1 MNKKLLVAFSLALV
15 LLMSTA
21 VLAQPIRVALVL
33 SGFLGDQSFND
44 SAYQGL
50 QRAIEDFGIE
60 VRVLESGNPADWE
73 QNLVAMADA
82 GYDLVI
88 ASSTQFQEIL
98 DRNAGYFPNTKFGI
112 IDGVVEQPN
121 VVSAVFAQNEGSFLA
136 GAVAAMW
143 TQMDHLPGVNSE
155 KIIGWVGGMDIP
167 VLHDFLVGYKQG
179 AAYIDPEIQ
188 VLVAFAGSFS
198 DPVRGKEL
206 TLSQYEQGAD
216 VVMNV
221 ASGTGNGI
229 LEAAYEE
236 GKYAIGVDLDQ
247 DGIYPG
253 SIVTSMLKRVDQAA
267 YLMVQ
272 KVVDGTWQGGEVLY
286 MDIANGGVS
295 LTDMSVMRG
304 VLGDDF
310 PMEILDKVA
319 ELTEKVRAGEIVVET
334 YEGFR
339 RN

>member
-1 MNKKLLVAFSLALV
+1 MPPTS
-15 LLMSTA
+15 
-21 VLAQPIRVALVL
+21 
-33 SGFLGDQSFND
+33 
-44 SAYQGL
+44 
-50 QRAIEDFGIE
+50 IE
-60 VRVLESGNPADWE
+60 V
-73 QNLVAMADA
+73 
-82 GYDLVI
+82 
-88 ASSTQFQEIL
+88 
-98 DRNAGYFPNTKFGI
+98 
-112 IDGVVEQPN
+112 
-121 VVSAVFAQNEGSFLA
+121 
-136 GAVAAMW
+136 
-143 TQMDHLPGVNSE
+143 
-155 KIIGWVGGMDIP
+155 
-167 VLHDFLVGYKQG
+167 
-179 AAYIDPEIQ
+179 Q
-188 VLVAFAGSFS
+188 VLVAFAGSFT

-236 GKYAIGVDLDQ
+236 GRYAIGVDLDQ

-295 LTDMSVMRG
+295 LTDMSVMREA
-304 VLGDDF
+304 LGDQF
-310 PMEILDKVA
+310 PMEILEMVA
-319 ELTEKVRAGEIVVET
+319 ELTEKVKRGEIVVDT

>member
-1 MNKKLLVAFSLALV
+1 
-15 LLMSTA
+15 
-21 VLAQPIRVALVL
+21 
-33 SGFLGDQSFND
+33 
-44 SAYQGL
+44 
-50 QRAIEDFGIE
+50 
-60 VRVLESGNPADWE
+60 
-73 QNLVAMADA
+73 
-82 GYDLVI
+82 
-88 ASSTQFQEIL
+88 
-98 DRNAGYFPNTKFGI
+98 
-112 IDGVVEQPN
+112 
-121 VVSAVFAQNEGSFLA
+121 
-136 GAVAAMW
+136 
-143 TQMDHLPGVNSE
+143 MDHLPGVNSE

-319 ELTEKVRAGEIVVET
+319 ELIQAAVQAGANDLRGVTFQVKNADKLLEDALKLAVADAKAKAQLVADELGARVVRVHSVSVQDQGASVVKARAGLNMDGVAAEAAPVPVFAGTSTFSATVSVTFELQ
-334 YEGFR
+334 
-339 RN
+339 

>member
-1 MNKKLLVAFSLALV
+1 MNKKLVVVFSLALV

-155 KIIGWVGGMDIP
+155 KIIGWVGAWISP
-167 VLHDFLVGYKQG
+167 FSTTSSWATNRAPLTSILRSKCSWPSP
-179 AAYIDPEIQ
+179 AA
-188 VLVAFAGSFS
+188 S
-198 DPVRGKEL
+198 
-206 TLSQYEQGAD
+206 
-216 VVMNV
+216 
-221 ASGTGNGI
+221 
-229 LEAAYEE
+229 
-236 GKYAIGVDLDQ
+236 AIRCGVKSS
-247 DGIYPG
+247 PFP
-253 SIVTSMLKRVDQAA
+253 SMSRVQ
-267 YLMVQ
+267 
-272 KVVDGTWQGGEVLY
+272 TW
-286 MDIANGGVS
+286 
-295 LTDMSVMRG
+295 
-304 VLGDDF
+304 
-310 PMEILDKVA
+310 
-319 ELTEKVRAGEIVVET
+319 
-334 YEGFR
+334 
-339 RN
+339 

>member
-1 MNKKLLVAFSLALV
+1 MPVMIWDRQLYSI
-15 LLMSTA
+15 
-21 VLAQPIRVALVL
+21 P
-33 SGFLGDQSFND
+33 GD
-44 SAYQGL
+44 L
-50 QRAIEDFGIE
+50 
-60 VRVLESGNPADWE
+60 
-73 QNLVAMADA
+73 
-82 GYDLVI
+82 I
-88 ASSTQFQEIL
+88 AT
-98 DRNAGYFPNTKFGI
+98 PNTPQHLVRCV
-112 IDGVVEQPN
+112 DGVEQPN
-121 VVSAVFAQNEGSFLA
+121 VVPRVCPNEGSFLA
-136 GAVAAMW
+136 GSGRHVD
-143 TQMDHLPGVNSE
+143 DHGSSAWHE
-155 KIIGWVGGMDIP
+155 QRKIIGWVGGMDIP

-179 AAYIDPEIQ
+179 AAYIDPEVQ
-188 VLVAFAGSFS
+188 VLVAFAGSFT

-236 GKYAIGVDLDQ
+236 GRYAIGVDLDQ

-295 LTDMSVMRG
+295 LTDMSVMREA
-304 VLGDDF
+304 LGDQF
-310 PMEILDKVA
+310 PMEILEMVA
-319 ELTEKVRAGEIVVET
+319 ELTEKVKRGEIVVDT